1 MKQIK
6 RYTAALLAGCMIL
19 AACSESAEESPEN
32 TASRGEVTT
41 AVVTAAETEKAPQMT
56 EAPPAEEEEQDVYE
70 TTSAEDSTVY
80 SLSREGFELEQVV
93 ILSRH
98 NIRAPLSSKDSVLGQ
113 VTPHEWTEWSSP
125 AAQLSLRG
133 GVCETA
139 MGQYFR
145 KWLEQEELFP
155 ENYRPADGEVR
166 FYSNSKQRTI
176 ATANYFKAGLLPV
189 ADLMNEYHMDFDTMD
204 PVFTPQLTYVSPE
217 YNAAAEAQTR
227 ELFADDLEKINES
240 FALMAQVID
249 LEDSEAYKDGT
260 VTGFTTDDLGFVY
273 EENAEPSMTGSFK
286 TACSVSD
293 ALVLQYYEEP
303 DDRKAAFGHDL
314 TFEDWQKLSL
324 IKDLYGDLLFTA
336 PLVAANVA
344 HPLLEE
350 INSELDTEGRRFTF
364 LCGHDSNIGSV
375 LAALGAEE
383 YRLPDTI
390 ESRTPIGCKLVF
402 CKWKDSKG
410 DEFISCDLVY
420 QRASQLRDTSLL
432 DHDNTPVAVPMA
444 FTDMTPAADGLY
456 KAADL
461 TKRLEEAISAYDD
474 ITAGSEAPA
483 A

>member
-19 AACSESAEESPEN
+19 SACSESTENTPEN

-41 AVVTAAETEKAPQMT
+41 AAATAQAEEKAPDVTQ
-56 EAPPAEEEEQDVYE
+56 APSTEEEEQE
-70 TTSAEDSTVY
+70 AEEPTSAEDSVAY

-93 ILSRH
+93 MLSRH

-133 GVCETA
+133 GVSETA

-145 KWLEQEELFP
+145 KWLEQEEFFP
-155 ENYRPADGEVR
+155 ENYRPEDGEVR

-176 ATANYFKAGLLPV
+176 ATANYFKAGLLPA

-204 PVFTPQLTYVSPE
+204 PVFTPQLTYVSPG

-227 ELFADDLEKINES
+227 ELYADDLEKIQES
-240 FALMAQVID
+240 FDLLAEVID
-249 LEDSEAYKDGT
+249 LEESAAYKDGT
-260 VTGFTTDDLGFVY
+260 VTGFTADDLGFVY
-273 EENAEPSMTGSFK
+273 EENAEPSMTGSMK

-314 TFEDWQKLSL
+314 TFEDWQKIGLV
-324 IKDLYGDLLFTA
+324 KDLYGDLLFTA

-350 INSELDTEGRRFTF
+350 IDSELDTEGRRFTF

-375 LAALGAEE
+375 LAALGAEDYE
-383 YRLPDTI
+383 LPDTI
-390 ESRTPIGCKLVF
+390 EGRTPIGCKLVF
-402 CKWKDSKG
+402 CKWKDGRG
-410 DEFISCDLVY
+410 DEYISCDLVY

-432 DHDNTPVAVPMA
+432 DLDNTPVAVPMA

-456 KAADL
+456 KADDMAE
-461 TKRLEEAISAYDD
+461 RFEEAISAYDD
-474 ITAGSEAPA
+474 IIAEYEEPA